1 MGVQVAKFIDL
12 REGVTANQFTIGD
25 REKIDSISDLDPM
38 YKRLMDEP
46 IACVMAVMGGIG
58 RPNLTPMWFDYE
70 GDKVLVNVAEHRKKT
85 KWIKDNPQNSIMIV
99 NPKEMYHWLSLKVTV
114 ETATHE
120 DDEGGEKVINQLNKI
135 AKKYLGV
142 EEYPLRDPSFPE
154 KRILFECKVDNVAT
168 FGTFDW
174 NNW

>member
-25 REKIDSISDLDPM
+25 REKIESISDLDPM

-85 KWIKDNPQNSIMIV
+85 KWIKDNPQILADLGMDIGRQNFSSVESTLGFFEGNTLVFSI
-99 NPKEMYHWLSLKVTV
+99 
-114 ETATHE
+114 
-120 DDEGGEKVINQLNKI
+120 
-135 AKKYLGV
+135 
-142 EEYPLRDPSFPE
+142 
-154 KRILFECKVDNVAT
+154 
-168 FGTFDW
+168 
-174 NNW
+174 